1 MVLLLVI
8 WKSIRTLLGTN
19 ISYLNLKSLLSRWC
33 SFSQGEICDRFLE
46 GIPLF
51 WEIGQF
57 KRWIPSKDH
66 GLNTGLST
74 IVVPFVRASL
84 GLYLTWGYLTWGR
97 LTSHEKIASQS
108 FGVFRW
114 WHFESLT
121 PCEFTRGNRASGR
134 QGFSCIGPSCKEHK
148 NPQNHR
154 VVNVLKFDLFF
165 WCSRHL

>member
-114 WHFESLT
+114 WHFESLLLVSSPGGT
-121 PCEFTRGNRASGR
+121 ELAVARDFHVLALAVKNTR
-134 QGFSCIGPSCKEHK
+134 I
-148 NPQNHR
+148 
-154 VVNVLKFDLFF
+154 LKITG
-165 WCSRHL
+165 